1 MTSWKC
7 GPTREILVEDLLGR
21 PLRPDEQKGCPSRL
35 YVEGSIPAR
44 PGVVVAGTRSPSTA
58 GVGEARSLATWL
70 AKHGITVISGL
81 AAGIDAVSHEAA
93 IRAGGPTMAV
103 LGTPLDQQYP
113 AVNAELRARINLVV
127 SQFPRGM
134 VVSRWNFPVRNRL
147 VALISDM
154 VVIVEAG
161 QHSGT
166 VHLAREANRLGRPLL
181 VGRRL
186 AAARPGWLDGLD
198 FNILDDYD
206 VFSGL
211 TGPA

>member
-1 MTSWKC
+1 M
-7 GPTREILVEDLLGR
+7 
-21 PLRPDEQKGCPSRL
+21 
-35 YVEGSIPAR
+35 
-44 PGVVVAGTRSPSTA
+44 
-58 GVGEARSLATWL
+58 ATWL